1 MTELFLKNPRLTLLA
16 ICLILV
22 SGLSSVFLLPRMEDP
37 RLVERAA
44 FVNTLFPGADPSRVE
59 SLVTEKIED
68 VLHEIDEIKE
78 LRSSSQ
84 EGFSTISI
92 ELRDDVED
100 ADKVWAKLRDKLD
113 DVSNELPADAFK
125 PEYVELDFKAFAML
139 VALTWDDETPP
150 NYSILKR
157 WAKQLDDKL
166 RRLSGTEKTQLF
178 GDPLEEVQVLVDSE
192 KATALGLTSLAISQL
207 IGNSDPKVSAG
218 QLRNQRNDLLIEV
231 SGEFDSLARIEQ
243 IPIQYQDDGKFVR
256 LGDIAKI
263 NKTIAHPQTSI
274 AMVSGKPAVTL
285 GLFVRPQNRID
296 LWTAD
301 ANKLLAEFEQQLPA
315 GIGIDKV
322 FEQNRYVQS
331 RLSTLLINLA
341 IGGTAV
347 FLVILFLMGWRNA
360 IVVSLAL
367 PLASLMVLA
376 GMRLQG
382 IAIHQMS
389 ITGLIIALGLLID
402 NAIVVVDE
410 VSAKMRTGLSP
421 AQAVRSCVSHLFLP
435 LLGSTLTTAFAFGP
449 IALMPG
455 PAGEFVG
462 SIATNVIV
470 AIISSFFLAMTI
482 VPAIAANLNSMQNDE
497 RRASWLSTGIYIP
510 WLGNLYDKLLR
521 LVISRPA
528 IGLLLGVIFPILG
541 FVQARHL
548 KEQFF
553 PPADRD
559 QLHIEIEL
567 GPQAA
572 VSGTL
577 DMAMQMRSEL
587 LTRKNIKR
595 VDWFIGESAPTFYY
609 NLIARRR
616 NASQYGQAIVQ
627 LDSAANIVDVIHEL
641 QDLLDRSYPAARVLV
656 RQLEQ
661 GPPFDAPVEV
671 RVFGPN
677 LEELKSI
684 GTQLRQMLVE
694 IPGVLHTRSELQDAL
709 PKIELAVHE
718 ENARRSGL
726 DLTEIANQVDAW
738 TEGAVGG
745 SIVESTEELPVR
757 VRLNNVRR
765 GDLAALGSV
774 DLVGTVGTG
783 SGYAGVP
790 LSSLAK
796 IGLTADFGSIPHL
809 AGRRMNEIQVYIPA
823 GILPSVVLNRFKE
836 RLDRTN
842 LQLPSGYA
850 IRYGGE
856 AAKRDEAIN
865 NLLGNVGVLVVL
877 MIATLVLSFGS
888 FRLAAMIGVV
898 ATLSVGLG
906 VGSLWL
912 YGYPFGFM
920 AIVGTMG
927 LVGVAI
933 NDSIVVLAAI
943 RADEKAK
950 LGDREALHKQVR
962 GSTRHII
969 STSLTTMAGF
979 APLIL
984 GGGGFWPPLA
994 IAIAGGVGGATILAL
1009 LFVPSAYIL
1018 LKCPHQTPSTAA

>member
-1 MTELFLKNPRLTLLA
+1 MTELFLKNPRLTLLV

-68 VLHEIDEIKE
+68 VLNEIDEIKE

-84 EGFSTISI
+84 EGFSTISV
-92 ELRDDVED
+92 ELRDDVVE

-113 DVSNELPADAFK
+113 DVSNELPTDAFK
-125 PEYVELDFKAFAML
+125 PEFVELDFKAFAML
-139 VALTWDDETPP
+139 IALTWDAESPP
-150 NYSILKR
+150 NYPILKR

-166 RRLSGTEKTQLF
+166 RRLPGTEKSNLF
-178 GDPLEEVQVLVDSE
+178 GDPSEEVQVLVDSE
-192 KATALGLTSLAISQL
+192 KATALGLTSLSISQL
-207 IGNSDPKVSAG
+207 IRNSDAKVSAG
-218 QLRNQRNDLLIEV
+218 QLRNRKNDLLIEV

-243 IPIQYQDDGKFVR
+243 IPIQFQDDGKFVR

-263 NKTIAHPQTSI
+263 NKTITYPQTSI

-301 ANKLLAEFEQQLPA
+301 ANVLLTEFEQQLPD
-315 GIGIDKV
+315 GIRIDKV
-322 FEQNRYVQS
+322 FEQNRYVES

-347 FLVILFLMGWRNA
+347 FLVILLLMGWRNA

-367 PLASLMVLA
+367 PLASMMVLA

-410 VSAKMRTGLSP
+410 VSRKMRTGLSP
-421 AQAVRSCVSHLFLP
+421 AEAVRSCVSHLYLP

-462 SIATNVIV
+462 SIAINVIV

-482 VPAIAANLNSMQNDE
+482 IPAIAATLNSMQDS
-497 RRASWLSTGIYIP
+497 AKSTSWLNAGIYIP

-528 IGLLLGVIFPILG
+528 IGLILGIVFPIIG
-541 FVQARHL
+541 FIQAHHL

-559 QLHIEIEL
+559 QLHIEMEL
-567 GPQAA
+567 SPQSA
-572 VSGTL
+572 VDGTL
-577 DMAMQMRSEL
+577 DMAMQMRSKL
-587 LTRKNIKR
+587 LARKNVKR

-627 LDSAANIVDVIHEL
+627 LDSADNIAGVIHEL
-641 QDLLDRSYPAARVLV
+641 QDSLDRSFPAARVLV

-671 RVFGPN
+671 RIFGPN
-677 LEELKSI
+677 LDELKTI
-684 GTQLRQMLVE
+684 GTKVRQLLVNT
-694 IPGVLHTRSELQDAL
+694 PGVLHTRSELQDAL

-726 DLTEIANQVDAW
+726 DLTAIANQVDAW

-757 VRLNNVRR
+757 VRLDNARR

-774 DLVGTVGTG
+774 DLVGTGRTEG
-783 SGYAGVP
+783 GYAGVP
-790 LSSLAK
+790 LSALAK

-823 GILPSVVLNRFKE
+823 GVLPSVVLNRFKKK
-836 RLDRTN
+836 LDEASF
-842 LQLPSGYA
+842 QLPAGYA

-856 AAKRDEAIN
+856 SAKRDEAIG
-865 NLLGNVGVLVVL
+865 NLMGNVGVLIVL

-898 ATLSVGLG
+898 ATLSIGLG

-927 LVGVAI
+927 LIGVAI

-943 RADEKAK
+943 RADQAAKA
-950 LGDREALHKQVR
+950 GDRDAIFRQVR

-979 APLIL
+979 APLIA

-994 IAIAGGVGGATILAL
+994 IAIAGGVGGATIIAL
-1009 LFVPSAYIL
+1009 LFVPSTYIF
-1018 LKCPHQTPSTAA
+1018 LKCPRQMQATAS